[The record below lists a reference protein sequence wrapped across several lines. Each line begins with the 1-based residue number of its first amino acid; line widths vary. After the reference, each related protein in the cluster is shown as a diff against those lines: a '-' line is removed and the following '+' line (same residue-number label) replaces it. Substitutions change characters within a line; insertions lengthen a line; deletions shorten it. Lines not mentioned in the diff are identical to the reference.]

1 MPVVTSRVY
10 MRSRDINELPGI
22 RTQHSVLWIP
32 ACSALSLPCGLSALP
47 CMHMAGENATERGTR
62 PSLHP
67 PGPQLL
73 PPIHCHSLPLSNMD
87 FKPCLSQIIKC
98 SAPKRS
104 LTGSMRAL
112 SVGFLLTPLSLE
124 RRSQQPR
131 PGRLPRDTECHPH
144 WTQSSAKC
152 RRCEEA
158 WPQGQQQGQG
168 GEP

>member
-1 MPVVTSRVY
+1 MAGASRCASGHA
-10 MRSRDINELPGI
+10 MSLHEATGHKRASWDPAPA
-22 RTQHSVLWIP
+22 SVLRVP

-47 CMHMAGENATERGTR
+47 CMRVAGENATERGTR

-67 PGPQLL
+67 PGPQL
-73 PPIHCHSLPLSNMD
+73 PPPVHCHSLPLSNMD
-87 FKPCLSQIIKC
+87 FKPCLSQIIEC

-124 RRSQQPR
+124 RRSQHPR

-152 RRCEEA
+152 RS
-158 WPQGQQQGQG
+158 
-168 GEP
+168 